1 MFGFL
6 KKFFGMDK
14 ETVKEANVQLEQSA
28 PYKVEPPV
36 PTPAPQPEV
45 TPVESVVIT
54 VVEEKPVKTRKKPA
68 AKKSDNKKPA
78 AMKAAGEKKPRA
90 KRSKNA

>member
-6 KKFFGMDK
+6 KKFFGLDK
-14 ETVKEANVQLEQSA
+14 ETMKEANVQLEQSA

-45 TPVESVVIT
+45 VPAESVVIT
-54 VVEEKPVKTRKKPA
+54 VVEEKPVKAKRKPA
-68 AKKSDNKKPA
+68 AKKT
-78 AMKAAGEKKPRA
+78 AGEKKPRA
-90 KRSKNA
+90 KRSKNV